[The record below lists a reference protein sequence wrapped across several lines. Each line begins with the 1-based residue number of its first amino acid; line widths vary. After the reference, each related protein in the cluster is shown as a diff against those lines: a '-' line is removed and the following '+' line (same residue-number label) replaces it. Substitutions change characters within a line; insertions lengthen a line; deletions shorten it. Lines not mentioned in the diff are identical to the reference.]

1 MNLLTQQRGKE
12 AVGVC
17 AATGVAGVHISGST
31 VHSFLGCGKAE
42 TEQDAGVDF
51 RIFGVIFGV
60 NFREITMGANL
71 STLVYS

>member
-1 MNLLTQQRGKE
+1 M
-12 AVGVC
+12 GVC

-51 RIFGVIFGV
+51 RIFGV